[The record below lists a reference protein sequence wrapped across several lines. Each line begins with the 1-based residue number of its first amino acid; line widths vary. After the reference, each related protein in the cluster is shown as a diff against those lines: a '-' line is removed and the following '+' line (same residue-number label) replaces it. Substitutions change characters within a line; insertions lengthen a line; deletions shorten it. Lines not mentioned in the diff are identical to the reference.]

1 MSEAE
6 ARARAVRRV
15 LLWVLLWNLLVAAA
29 KGVAGW
35 LGGSLSMLADAAHS
49 AFDSSSNLVGLVA
62 ITVAARGPDREHPYG
77 HQRFEVLGAAS
88 IGVFLALVVAGIVE
102 GAVERLRTPAASVVT
117 PLQLGALLLT
127 LAVNVA
133 VARYERRQGEAL
145 RSAVLLADAQH
156 TGSDVYAT
164 LAVVAALACT
174 WLGWPQADPVIALL
188 IAAYVGWVALRVL
201 LRASDV
207 LADRAALEAEAVTRV
222 AAAVAGVVDVH
233 DVRTRGPEGAVFADL
248 RVHVDPAMTV
258 KAAHDVAHAVEAA
271 LRREF
276 PSIVD
281 IVVHIEPDGVAHA

>member
-1 MSEAE
+1 
-6 ARARAVRRV
+6 
-15 LLWVLLWNLLVAAA
+15 VAAA
-29 KGVAGW
+29 KGIAGW

-49 AFDSSSNLVGLVA
+49 AFDSSSNIVGLVA

-77 HQRFEVLGAAS
+77 HQRFEVLGAAT

-102 GAVERLRTPAASVVT
+102 GAVERIRNPATSVVT

-127 LAVNVA
+127 LAVNIA
-133 VARYERRQGEAL
+133 VSRYERRKGEEL

-156 TGSDVYAT
+156 TGSDIYAT
-164 LAVVAALACT
+164 LAVVAALAAT
-174 WLGWPQADPVIALL
+174 WLGWPQVDPFIALA

-207 LADRAALEAEAVTRV
+207 LADRAALEAEAVARV
-222 AAAVAGVVDVH
+222 ATAVTGVVDVH

-248 RVHVDPAMTV
+248 RVHVDPAMSV
-258 KAAHDVAHAVEAA
+258 RDAHDVAHAVEAA

-276 PSIVD
+276 PAVVD
-281 IVVHIEPDGVAHA
+281 IVVHVEPAGECHA